1 MRWAFGFFTLCI
13 VLAIVRAVLI
23 ALAIATVLAL
33 LFYFATRPRETL
45 QFMGVLIIT
54 GLAAARPAAFIV
66 MLGFIGMAVV
76 VAGAR
81 RRRLAQLMLPGN
93 GESP

>member
-1 MRWAFGFFTLCI
+1 MRWVFGILALSI
-13 VLAIVRAVLI
+13 VLAIVRAALI
-23 ALAIATVLAL
+23 ALALATVLAL
-33 LFYFATRPRETL
+33 LFYFVTRPRETL

-66 MLGFIGMAVV
+66 MFGTIGVAVV

-81 RRRLAQLMLPGN
+81 RRRLAQLMLTGS
-93 GESP
+93 GESH